1 MTRLVKFPCLP
12 ADNHGAPATK
22 RANKLTNKLTDTS
35 RTENITGM
43 AEKKAEKKAEEKKD
57 DAAGGKKKPPMM
69 IIIAVFVVVLLGAAF
84 FVVQKASTKQKG
96 HAVKKVEK
104 GPVLSLDEFLV
115 NLADPGSD
123 HFLKVTVGLELDKAK
138 GKTPEAL
145 KEDTPLIRDAV
156 LSSLSSK
163 TRDQI
168 APEGG
173 REKLKADIKK
183 KVNTALGED
192 DVQGVYF
199 TNFVTQ

>member
-1 MTRLVKFPCLP
+1 M
-12 ADNHGAPATK
+12 
-22 RANKLTNKLTDTS
+22 
-35 RTENITGM
+35 EIIIGM
-43 AEKKAEKKAEEKKD
+43 AEKKAEAEKKE

-69 IIIAVFVVVLLGAAF
+69 IIMAVFAVVVLGAAF
-84 FVVQKASTKQKG
+84 FMVQKASAKQKSG
-96 HAVKKVEK
+96 AAKKVEK

-123 HFLKVTVGLELDKAK
+123 HFLKVTVGLELDKGK

-173 REKLKADIKK
+173 REKLKVEIKK
-183 KVNTALGED
+183 KVNAALGED

>member
-1 MTRLVKFPCLP
+1 
-12 ADNHGAPATK
+12 
-22 RANKLTNKLTDTS
+22 
-35 RTENITGM
+35 M
-43 AEKKAEKKAEEKKD
+43 AEKKADEKKE

-69 IIIAVFVVVLLGAAF
+69 VIMAVFAVVILGAAF
-84 FVVQKASTKQKG
+84 FVIQKASAKQKG
-96 HAVKKVEK
+96 PGVKKVQK
-104 GPVLSLDEFLV
+104 GPVLTLDEFLI

-156 LSSLSSK
+156 LSSLSSR

-168 APEGG
+168 APEAG
-173 REKLKADIKK
+173 RDKLKAEIKK

-192 DVQGVYF
+192 DV
-199 TNFVTQ
+199 

>member
-1 MTRLVKFPCLP
+1 M
-12 ADNHGAPATK
+12 
-22 RANKLTNKLTDTS
+22 
-35 RTENITGM
+35 
-43 AEKKAEKKAEEKKD
+43 AEKKAEEKKD
-57 DAAGGKKKPPMM
+57 DAGGGKKGPPMM
-69 IIIAVFVVVLLGAAF
+69 VIMAVFAVVVLGAAF
-84 FVVQKASTKQKG
+84 FMVQKASAKQKG
-96 HAVKKVEK
+96 GDVKKVEK
-104 GPVLSLDEFLV
+104 GPVLSMDEFLV

-138 GKTPEAL
+138 GKTPESL

-168 APEGG
+168 APESG
-173 REKLKADIKK
+173 REKLKAEIKK
-183 KVNTALGED
+183 KVNAALGED